1 MSPLS
6 LRRAGRPA
14 SSGERCGLAVVTG
27 TSSGIGRATAVAL
40 AQRGYRVIAGVRR
53 PEDATSI
60 AAEHG
65 RIEPFFL
72 DVTNAEHRSALQERL
87 DREPDGLQLLVN
99 NAGVV
104 GGGPIEVMPIERWQE
119 VIGIN
124 VVGTIAITQAALP
137 ALFRARGRVVN
148 VSSPSGQIAFPML
161 GSYSVSKFALQG
173 FTDTLRREAAPGGV
187 TVTSVSPGLIRTEIF
202 GKGLEEGREL
212 MGRVYPPE
220 LHARYGEL
228 ASGAIVA
235 GEDAIT
241 GGGASPES
249 AAALIVRAA
258 TARRPRTR
266 YYQGIENRAVR
277 ILAALPDRVTD
288 RLIAQATRSEYA
300 TPAAVLEGRSAPG
313 NLPPSKR
320 FEQPVGSH
328 APQP

>member
-1 MSPLS
+1 MNL
-6 LRRAGRPA
+6 LRLVRRPA
-14 SSGERCGLAVVTG
+14 KSVPPGLAVVTG
-27 TSSGIGRATAVAL
+27 TSSGIGRATAIAL
-40 AQRGYRVIAGVRR
+40 AGRGYRVIAGVRR

-60 AAEHG
+60 AAEH
-65 RIEPFFL
+65 RNIEPMFL
-72 DVTNAEHRSALQERL
+72 DITNAAHRDALRERL
-87 DREPDGLQLLVN
+87 EREPGGLQLLVN

-104 GGGPIEVMPIERWQE
+104 GGGPVEVMPIERWQE
-119 VIGIN
+119 VINVN
-124 VVGTIAITQAALP
+124 VVGTIAITQVALP
-137 ALFRARGRVVN
+137 SLFRARGRVVN
-148 VSSPSGQIAFPML
+148 ISSPSGQIAFPML

-187 TVTSVSPGLIRTEIF
+187 TVTSVSPGLISTEIF

-212 MGRVYPPE
+212 MGQVYPPE

-277 ILAALPDRVTD
+277 VLAALPDRLTD
-288 RLIAQATRSEYA
+288 LLIAQATHGDYA
-300 TPAAVLEGRSAPG
+300 TPAEVLEGRPAPG
-313 NLPPSKR
+313 NLPPSKLSQ
-320 FEQPVGSH
+320 QPVG
-328 APQP
+328 